1 MKLASVSVCLKS
13 DSHSPCP
20 LLAGGND
27 RRYCPPGPAEPGMQT
42 RERIMNY
49 TVRTNSQAE
58 AIIIAAAL
66 EATQRRKDA
75 GAITRK
81 EPQNAVRQMLLI
93 QERAAWL
100 FAAKRILETSLETAE
115 ESSSIF
121 YEIQGRISYLEEM
134 GAVAHPSQIASTVEV
149 EI

>member
-1 MKLASVSVCLKS
+1 
-13 DSHSPCP
+13 
-20 LLAGGND
+20 
-27 RRYCPPGPAEPGMQT
+27 
-42 RERIMNY
+42 MNY
-49 TVRTNSQAE
+49 TVRTNTSAE
-58 AIIIAAAL
+58 TILIEAAL

-75 GAITRK
+75 GSITRK
-81 EPQNAVRQMLLI
+81 DAQNAVRQMLLV

-100 FAAKRILETSLETAE
+100 FAAKHVLAASLETVKE
-115 ESSSIF
+115 GSSIF

>member
-1 MKLASVSVCLKS
+1 
-13 DSHSPCP
+13 
-20 LLAGGND
+20 
-27 RRYCPPGPAEPGMQT
+27 
-42 RERIMNY
+42 MNY

-58 AIIIAAAL
+58 NIIIAAAL

-81 EPQNAVRQMLLI
+81 DAQNAVRQMLLA

-100 FAAKRILETSLETAE
+100 FAAKRVLASSIETVE
-115 ESSSIF
+115 EGSSIF
-121 YEIQGRISYLEEM
+121 YEIESRMRYLEEM

>member
-1 MKLASVSVCLKS
+1 M
-13 DSHSPCP
+13 
-20 LLAGGND
+20 
-27 RRYCPPGPAEPGMQT
+27 T
-42 RERIMNY
+42 Y

-58 AIIIAAAL
+58 NIIIAAAL

-81 EPQNAVRQMLLI
+81 DAQNAVRQMLLA

-100 FAAKRILETSLETAE
+100 FATKRILAASLDTVE
-115 ESSSIF
+115 EGSSIF
-121 YEIQGRISYLEEM
+121 YEIQGHIQYLNEM
-134 GAVAHPSQIASTVEV
+134 GDVAHPSQIAATVEV

>member
-1 MKLASVSVCLKS
+1 M
-13 DSHSPCP
+13 
-20 LLAGGND
+20 
-27 RRYCPPGPAEPGMQT
+27 
-42 RERIMNY
+42 IY

-58 AIIIAAAL
+58 NIIIAAAL

-81 EPQNAVRQMLLI
+81 DAQNAVRQMLLA

-100 FAAKRILETSLETAE
+100 FAAKRVLASSLETVE
-115 ESSSIF
+115 EGSSIF
-121 YEIQGRISYLEEM
+121 YEIESRMRYLEEM

>member
-1 MKLASVSVCLKS
+1 
-13 DSHSPCP
+13 
-20 LLAGGND
+20 
-27 RRYCPPGPAEPGMQT
+27 
-42 RERIMNY
+42 MNY

-58 AIIIAAAL
+58 NIIITAAL

-81 EPQNAVRQMLLI
+81 DAQNVVRQMLLD

-100 FAAKRILETSLETAE
+100 FAARRVLASSLETVE
-115 ESSSIF
+115 EGSSIF

>member
-1 MKLASVSVCLKS
+1 M
-13 DSHSPCP
+13 
-20 LLAGGND
+20 
-27 RRYCPPGPAEPGMQT
+27 T
-42 RERIMNY
+42 Y
-49 TVRTNSQAE
+49 TVHTNSQAE
-58 AIIIAAAL
+58 NIIIAAAL

-81 EPQNAVRQMLLI
+81 DAQNAVRQMLLA

-100 FAAKRILETSLETAE
+100 FAAKRVLASSLETVE
-115 ESSSIF
+115 EGSSIF
-121 YEIQGRISYLEEM
+121 YEIESRMRYLEEM

>member
-1 MKLASVSVCLKS
+1 M
-13 DSHSPCP
+13 
-20 LLAGGND
+20 
-27 RRYCPPGPAEPGMQT
+27 T
-42 RERIMNY
+42 Y
-49 TVRTNSQAE
+49 TVRTNTSAE
-58 AIIIAAAL
+58 TILIEAAL

-100 FAAKRILETSLETAE
+100 FAAKSVLAASIETAE
-115 ESSSIF
+115 EGSSIF
-121 YEIQGRISYLEEM
+121 YEIESRMRYLEEN

-149 EI
+149 GI

>member
-1 MKLASVSVCLKS
+1 
-13 DSHSPCP
+13 
-20 LLAGGND
+20 
-27 RRYCPPGPAEPGMQT
+27 
-42 RERIMNY
+42 MNY

-100 FAAKRILETSLETAE
+100 FAAKRVLASSFETVE
-115 ESSSIF
+115 EGSSIF
-121 YEIQGRISYLEEM
+121 YEIESRMRYLEEM

>member
-1 MKLASVSVCLKS
+1 
-13 DSHSPCP
+13 
-20 LLAGGND
+20 
-27 RRYCPPGPAEPGMQT
+27 
-42 RERIMNY
+42 MNY

-100 FAAKRILETSLETAE
+100 FAAMRILEASLETVE
-115 ESSSIF
+115 EGSSIF
-121 YEIQGRISYLEEM
+121 YEIESRMRYLEEM

>member
-1 MKLASVSVCLKS
+1 M
-13 DSHSPCP
+13 
-20 LLAGGND
+20 
-27 RRYCPPGPAEPGMQT
+27 T
-42 RERIMNY
+42 Y

-58 AIIIAAAL
+58 NIIIAAAL

-81 EPQNAVRQMLLI
+81 DAQNAVRQMLLA

-100 FAAKRILETSLETAE
+100 FAAKRVLAASLEVVE
-115 ESSSIF
+115 EGSSIF
-121 YEIQGRISYLEEM
+121 HEIESRMRYLEEM

>member
-1 MKLASVSVCLKS
+1 
-13 DSHSPCP
+13 
-20 LLAGGND
+20 
-27 RRYCPPGPAEPGMQT
+27 
-42 RERIMNY
+42 MNY

-75 GAITRK
+75 GDSTRK
-81 EPQNAVRQMLLI
+81 EPQNAVRQMLLL

-100 FAAKRILETSLETAE
+100 FAAKRVLASSLETVE
-115 ESSSIF
+115 EGSSIF
-121 YEIQGRISYLEEM
+121 YEIESRMRYLEEM

>member
-1 MKLASVSVCLKS
+1 M
-13 DSHSPCP
+13 
-20 LLAGGND
+20 
-27 RRYCPPGPAEPGMQT
+27 T
-42 RERIMNY
+42 Y

-58 AIIIAAAL
+58 NIIIAAAL

-81 EPQNAVRQMLLI
+81 DAQNAVRQMLLA

-100 FAAKRILETSLETAE
+100 FAAKRVLASSLETVE
-115 ESSSIF
+115 EGSSIF
-121 YEIQGRISYLEEM
+121 YEIESRMRYLEEM